1 MLFKYFILYLKKA
14 IQSSLN
20 LAKSD
25 EVAVLVKQIPK
36 ERLSTLYLICL
47 AQGLLQ
53 SRQSLV
59 CGGLQKFYPWRV
71 STIVECLNSLIRN
84 LSAPKSSVKTTLDVW
99 VRIKIS
105 RIINLCNYL

>member
-1 MLFKYFILYLKKA
+1 MIKKFNSQNKIA

-25 EVAVLVKQIPK
+25 EVSVLLQQIPK
-36 ERLSTLYLICL
+36 EKQSTLYLICL

-59 CGGLQKFYPWRV
+59 CGGLQKFFPWRL
-71 STIVECLNSLIRN
+71 SSIIECLNSVIRN
-84 LSAPKSSVKTTLDVW
+84 LSSPTSQSKTIFDVW
-99 VRIKIS
+99 VRIHLA
-105 RIINLCNYL
+105 IIFLF